1 MNINKDYDDIVDEN
15 IEENKEIIESNQLSR
30 LNTKIIEILNN
41 YE

>member
-1 MNINKDYDDIVDEN
+1 LNINKDYDDIVDEN